1 MLQQEQTIDTSHG
14 KLSATLIET
23 EAATHL
29 LLLAHG
35 AGADHKHAHMQS
47 LAEAFANQSIATYRF
62 NFPFKEAGRNRV
74 DSKDISTTCIA
85 EVAQQ
90 LKADHACPLLIGGHS
105 FGGRMATHAIA
116 EGLVSC
122 EAMILCAFPL
132 HPAGKP
138 SVARAQHLQDVS
150 TPMLFLSGTRD
161 KLADP
166 ELMSNEIDKLSAA
179 HKLHWLDTGDHS
191 YKILKRSRSVEV
203 DIYTEAAQAAR
214 AFIDSIG

>member
-1 MLQQEQTIDTSHG
+1 MHQQEQTIDTSHG
-14 KLSATLIET
+14 KLSATLIKPEG
-23 EAATHL
+23 ATHL

-47 LAEAFANQSIATYRF
+47 LAEAFASQSIATFRF

-74 DSKDISTTCIA
+74 DSKDISTACIA

-90 LKADHACPLLIGGHS
+90 LKADYSYPLLIGGHS

-116 EGLVSC
+116 EGVVSY
-122 EAMILCAFPL
+122 EAMILCSFPL

-138 SVARAQHLQDVS
+138 SVTRAQHLPEIS

-161 KLADP
+161 KLAEP
-166 ELMSNEIDKLSAA
+166 ELMSSEIEKLGAP

-191 YKILKRSRSVEV
+191 YKILKRSRLVEV
-203 DIYTEAAQAAR
+203 DIYTEAAQTAR
-214 AFIDSIG
+214 AFIDNVG